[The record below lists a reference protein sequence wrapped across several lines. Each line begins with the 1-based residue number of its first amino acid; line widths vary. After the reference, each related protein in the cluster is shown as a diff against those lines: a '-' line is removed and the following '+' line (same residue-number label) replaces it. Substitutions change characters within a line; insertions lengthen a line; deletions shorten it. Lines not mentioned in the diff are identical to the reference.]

1 MFSFDKSM
9 RYWLY
14 SEPTDMRKSF
24 HMLSGIVRNCMD
36 KDLMEGDV
44 FIFINKNRNR
54 VKLLRKEPV
63 GLVIYSIRLDFGRIR
78 LPALEDGHLSMTFA
92 ELEAMFH
99 HLSNDPSYRLR
110 CLRCGIKPY

>member
-1 MFSFDKSM
+1 MFSFDNTM

-36 KDLMEGDV
+36 MDITDGDA

-54 VKLLRKEPV
+54 IKLLRKEPV
-63 GLVIYSIRLDFGRIR
+63 GLAIYSIRLDFGRLK
-78 LPALEDGHLSMTFA
+78 LPSLENGHLSMTY
-92 ELEAMFH
+92 ENLEAMFH
-99 HLSNDPSYRLR
+99 HLLNDPNYRLR